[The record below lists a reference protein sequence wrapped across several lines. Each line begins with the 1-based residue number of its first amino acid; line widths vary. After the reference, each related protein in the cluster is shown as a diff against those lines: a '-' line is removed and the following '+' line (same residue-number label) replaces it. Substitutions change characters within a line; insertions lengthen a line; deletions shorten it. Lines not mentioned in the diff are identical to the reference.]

1 MKPIFLKKLNSD
13 LHFFKV
19 VIARF
24 LIILFRKRKN
34 IEVLYLNYSDKHLF
48 DTSYIVLN
56 YHFKNAIWFRFGKHI
71 TTNKHL
77 KIFNLKNF
85 EKEFDLVVYG
95 FFRKKT
101 FLLKFESEL
110 KLETE
115 NFKTKLI
122 NLNSKIEF
130 KDIPNFYRK
139 PISIELMEMSPNFP
153 KIKLQLE
160 TLKIKTNQYN
170 QTDII

>member
-1 MKPIFLKKLNSD
+1 M
-13 LHFFKV
+13 HFFKV

-48 DTSYIVLN
+48 HSSYIILN
-56 YHFKNAIWFRFGKHI
+56 YHFKNAIWFRFGKYK
-71 TTNKHL
+71 TTDKHL

-101 FLLKFESEL
+101 FRLKFEPEL
-110 KLETE
+110 KLEAE
-115 NFKTKLI
+115 NFKTELL
-122 NLNSKIEF
+122 NLNNKIEF
-130 KDIPNFYRK
+130 KDILNFHRK
-139 PISIELMEMSPNFP
+139 PISIELIEKSTNIP
-153 KIKLQLE
+153 KIKVQLE
-160 TLKIKTNQYN
+160 TLKIKTKQYN
-170 QTDII
+170 QTDFI